1 MWFLGW
7 DTVETKAFRFAG
19 RKKKKKT
26 QHSSPMSVT
35 CGEVSSFGFDFL
47 LRRRRHVCSD
57 AESAARRNRS
67 ACQNKSPL
75 YSAWNCGLHFS
86 LDRQRGFFPEHC
98 LETVRGDVTRSRE
111 ERADVGRSR
120 RVACSLNMGIWCRW
134 NVLIFFELLIKN
146 NNNTVFH
153 ILDESWY
160 SVHYIVFIKKCH
172 YYSMCIIVIIV
183 CYQCYLKK
191 KIIIKITKSWTY
203 VHKEHTTNCQ

>member
-1 MWFLGW
+1 MCEMEKYGRLHCMQSRG
-7 DTVETKAFRFAG
+7 TLSVAG
-19 RKKKKKT
+19 NCKCSDCISINHHHVIFGLRHCRDKGLQVCRKEKKKKKT

-120 RVACSLNMGIWCRW
+120 RVACSLNMGIWCR
-134 NVLIFFELLIKN
+134 
-146 NNNTVFH
+146 
-153 ILDESWY
+153 
-160 SVHYIVFIKKCH
+160 
-172 YYSMCIIVIIV
+172 
-183 CYQCYLKK
+183 
-191 KIIIKITKSWTY
+191 
-203 VHKEHTTNCQ
+203 